1 MDVCENFQAI
11 SNGMSSAEERN
22 IDNKDSAMSV
32 AFEASEPSSLITLI
46 QVDETR
52 ECEDSKTDLYLL
64 DVSAT
69 IAEMEGEEIEE
80 KFNDALV
87 EIAGVKSFP
96 YKH

>member
-1 MDVCENFQAI
+1 MDVCKNFQDI
-11 SNGMSSAEERN
+11 SNGMSSAEEQN
-22 IDNKDSAMSV
+22 IDDKAIVTSV
-32 AFEASEPSSLITLI
+32 AFEASKPSSLITLI

-52 ECEDSKTDLYLL
+52 ECEDSKTGLYLL

-80 KFNDALV
+80 KFNDVLV

-96 YKH
+96 CKH